1 MRLASIRPHLFF
13 ILSIFFVTYG
23 MARDPTKLGPM
34 ERAINRLEDARSATN
49 PVVSLRSARKA
60 VVNAKTNKGGE
71 RKDAIITIDK
81 AIEAAEAG
89 DKQTMIAKI
98 SSAIYDIR
106 QGMNNAK

>member
-1 MRLASIRPHLFF
+1 M
-13 ILSIFFVTYG
+13 SIFSVTCG
-23 MARDPTKLGPM
+23 MAKDPTKLEAM
-34 ERAINRLEDARSATN
+34 ERALNRLEDARSATN

-71 RKDAIITIDK
+71 RKEAIVTIDK

-89 DKQTMIAKI
+89 DRQTMMAKI